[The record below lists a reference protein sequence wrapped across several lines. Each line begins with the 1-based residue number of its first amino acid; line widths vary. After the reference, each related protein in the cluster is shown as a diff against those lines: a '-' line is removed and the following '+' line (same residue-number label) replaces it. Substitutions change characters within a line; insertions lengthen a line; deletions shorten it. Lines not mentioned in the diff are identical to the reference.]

1 MNFFCLTTK
10 AITGNKQDVSI
21 DQTIFRRVLGHFAT
35 GVNVVTG
42 LTKDKTPVGL
52 TVNAF
57 TSLSLDPPLVLFC
70 LDKRTA
76 SIDAFNKGNGFAL
89 NMLNDDQQD
98 LSVIFST
105 KVEDRFDKVDHTF
118 WDTGVPIL
126 RGCLAN
132 IECIIDAIHDGGD
145 HLIIVGQVERL
156 HQSDSGSPLLYFNG
170 NYAQIR

>member
-1 MNFFCLTTK
+1 M
-10 AITGNKQDVSI
+10 SI
-21 DQTIFRRVLGHFAT
+21 DQTIFRRVLGNFAT

-42 LTKDKTPVGL
+42 LTEDKTPVGL

-76 SIDAFNKGNGFAL
+76 SIDAFSNGNGFAL
-89 NMLNDDQQD
+89 NMLNEDQQG

-105 KVEDRFDKVDHTF
+105 KVEDRFAKVDHEF

-126 RGCLAN
+126 SGCLAN
-132 IECIIDAIHDGGD
+132 LECIINAIHDGGD
-145 HLIIVGQVERL
+145 HLIIVGLVERL
-156 HQSDSGSPLLYFNG
+156 HQSDSGRPLLYFNG
-170 NYAQIR
+170 NYNQIR

>member
-1 MNFFCLTTK
+1 MKEKNM
-10 AITGNKQDVSI
+10 SI
-21 DQTIFRRVLGHFAT
+21 DQTTFKKVLGRFAT
-35 GVNVVTG
+35 GITVVTS
-42 LTKDKTPVGL
+42 LTEDKTPVGL

-89 NMLNDDQQD
+89 NMLNEDQQD

-105 KVEDRFDKVDHTF
+105 KTEERFAKVDHEF

-126 RGCLAN
+126 KGCLAN
-132 IECIIDAIHDGGD
+132 LECIIDAVHEGGD

-156 HQSDSGSPLLYFNG
+156 HQSDSAKPLLYFNG
-170 NYAQIR
+170 NYAQIGKAD